1 MPDDLPSAL
10 PHDLDVDLTPPR
22 QLPFIRRL
30 LARLMGRGLTRLG
43 SQHTPSWS
51 QGHADGYLNG
61 HIEGV
66 REGYADGYL
75 DGQEQGRQVLVINDT
90 RPTLYRGPKVD
101 DHLFDD
107 WRLAL
112 TPELKKRI
120 KSDVAEKLPA
130 HVQPSAAQWKMIF
143 SDTPST
149 YVIAGAGAGKS
160 TSLVVRILLLHHY
173 LGFELNAMTVVTFTR
188 ESRKDFINKLIDVMA
203 LWGHTLEQKQAR
215 DLVRTFHSRIL
226 PLVRSLPGLEQL
238 RAFENLSSQSSGQ

>member
-1 MPDDLPSAL
+1 M
-10 PHDLDVDLTPPR
+10 PPR
-22 QLPFIRRL
+22 QLPFFRRL
-30 LARLMGRGLTRLG
+30 LSRLMGRGLTALG
-43 SQHTPSWS
+43 SQHTPSWF

-75 DGQEQGRQVLVINDT
+75 DGEEAARQVLVINDT
-90 RPTLYRGPKVD
+90 RPVRHRGPRVD

-120 KSDVAEKLPA
+120 KADVAVKLPA
-130 HVQPSAAQWKMIF
+130 HAQPSTAQWKMIF

-160 TSLVVRILLLHHY
+160 TSLVLRILLLHHY
-173 LGFELNAMTVVTFTR
+173 LGFELNAMTVVTFTD
-188 ESRKDFINKLIDVMA
+188 RKSV
-203 LWGHTLEQKQAR
+203 
-215 DLVRTFHSRIL
+215 V
-226 PLVRSLPGLEQL
+226 
-238 RAFENLSSQSSGQ
+238 